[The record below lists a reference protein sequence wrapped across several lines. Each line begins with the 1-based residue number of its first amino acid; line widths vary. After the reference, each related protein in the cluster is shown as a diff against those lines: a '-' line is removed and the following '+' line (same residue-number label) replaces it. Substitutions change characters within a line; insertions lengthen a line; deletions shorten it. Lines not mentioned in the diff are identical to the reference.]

1 MTLREVLCNMQPYD
15 NPYVESMYEV
25 CMYRQKERVFSE
37 YKKDVAQ
44 VMCLSKQG
52 FKLISYT

>member
-1 MTLREVLCNMQPYD
+1 MQPYD